1 MRFCSESKMNSSKNS
16 STTILQIV
24 LLIGVLA
31 ALIFVFRYV
40 KTNLL
45 PSADATTDSQAAGAI
60 VANLAE
66 TNTPVV
72 LADGW
77 LLYSDPD
84 GEFSFAYPPE
94 AVISAGQNPLD
105 GSKNI
110 TLQFVLP
117 GKPYQGMSI
126 RIEPNPE
133 SLKSADAA
141 RALYEETAQQPAP
154 AGLVTSLG
162 AFTVGGVPSVQ
173 AVIPAT
179 NTEITII
186 TALKDKIVIFSPVHD
201 SAATGVEQEVLALFY
216 QIIETF
222 IFGASK

>member
-1 MRFCSESKMNSSKNS
+1 MNSSKNTL
-16 STTILQIV
+16 TTFLQIV

-31 ALIFVFRYV
+31 GLYFVFRYI

-45 PSADATTDSQAAGAI
+45 PASDSAATSQAAGALE
-60 VANLAE
+60 APPAE
-66 TNTPVV
+66 MLTPVV

-84 GEFSFAYPPE
+84 GEFSFAYPPD
-94 AVISAGQNPLD
+94 AVITAGQNPLD
-105 GSKNI
+105 QSKNI

-117 GKPYQGMSI
+117 GVPYQGMSI
-126 RIEPNPE
+126 RVEPNPDG
-133 SLKSADAA
+133 LKSADAA
-141 RALYEETAQQPAP
+141 KALYEEAAQQPAP

-162 AFTVGGVPSVQ
+162 AFTVGGMPAVQ

-186 TALKDKIVIFSPVHD
+186 TTARDKVVIFSPVHD
-201 SAATGVEQEVLALFY
+201 SATTAVEQQVLALFY
-216 QIIETF
+216 QIIGTF
-222 IFGASK
+222 KFSAAK